1 MKITF
6 KTNNNCK
13 YLYHIKYK
21 DTSKEYNSWLE
32 NIEGN
37 CDIEFT
43 LQDSKPIESI
53 LELKSFL
60 NNKGII
66 IEHVESIQ
74 ESFLP
79 EEGFQEIASSIE
91 G

>member
-1 MKITF
+1 MKITI

-13 YLYHIKYK
+13 YIYHIKFEAHLNEYK
-21 DTSKEYNSWLE
+21 SWLE

-37 CDIEFT
+37 CNITFT
-43 LQDSKPIESI
+43 LQDTKPNESI

-66 IEHVESIQ
+66 IEHVESV
-74 ESFLP
+74 EEYSLP
-79 EEGFQEIASSIE
+79 KAFQEIASSIE